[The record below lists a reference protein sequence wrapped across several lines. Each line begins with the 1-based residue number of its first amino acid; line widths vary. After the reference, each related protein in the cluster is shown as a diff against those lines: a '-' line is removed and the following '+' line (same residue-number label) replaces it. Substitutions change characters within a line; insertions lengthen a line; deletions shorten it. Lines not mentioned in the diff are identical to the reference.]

1 MIHFWGIV
9 TTCRILNRIESMEF
23 VSLYRGSAGWSYP
36 EDQTRKG
43 FSYPKKAKDRDPVQT
58 CD

>member
-23 VSLYRGSAGWSYP
+23 VPLYSWFGRVVISRRS
-36 EDQTRKG
+36 DQEG
-43 FSYPKKAKDRDPVQT
+43 VFLSKKAKDRDPVQT